1 MLEKYSPIPQMS
13 GQEKHKCNFI
23 QCSNNANGGLNW
35 SLFKHRAPI
44 VIILT
49 LPISNP
55 LSPARARPRLQGA
68 GRGGQGTSCD

>member
-23 QCSNNANGGLNW
+23 QCSNNANEGLNL
-35 SLFKHRAPI
+35 SLFNHSAPI
-44 VIILT
+44 MIILT

-55 LSPARARPRLQGA
+55 LSPARARPLASGSWV
-68 GRGGQGTSCD
+68 GWSGD